1 MTSLCQF
8 IESLPLEDN
17 LLEDEIFSNLT
28 ILSQNIHQESVSKL
42 NRITYAYI
50 APVIITIGVIGDILT
65 VATLTHPLLRR
76 SSIVYTYLTLL
87 AMTDLLTHI
96 SVIPMILWLLDW
108 RFCSKS
114 SAIYYAHIGFPLAN
128 ALMGASVWIV
138 VFLTLSQYMAVCHP
152 FNHGFF
158 RKRKMCF
165 WLFAAAYIFN
175 FGIYAPWS
183 TKKNVH
189 LLPDDLLQCPYLI
202 CDRKKESWFQ
212 IYEWIREFWTRVF
225 PFLLIAFFN
234 LQIMITYRSTKRDR
248 LRRLAS
254 SQTKRGITEKSEQE
268 ERRLFFLLFAIII
281 VFFLCTIPAAPLT
294 IFVTDYRSKN
304 LTFQIIRAIV
314 NLLEF
319 TKFALNFYFYCLI
332 NPDIRRISWNIIQCR
347 KLSKPARVK
356 GQPVNPISIYTRS
369 TKSTVRAIHGDSSR
383 RSSRNDEYRRG
394 SLGSHMR
401 TRSASV
407 LTNFMN
413 TDNVI
418 YDQLQVIKE
427 TDSYISKEHT
437 STNSS
442 PNSSPTRLGDNLRK
456 LSIGAV
462 RV

>member
-17 LLEDEIFSNLT
+17 LMEDEIFSNLT
-28 ILSQNIHQESVSKL
+28 LLSRTVHQDSVSKL

-50 APVIITIGVIGDILT
+50 APVIISFGVIGDILT

-108 RFCSKS
+108 RLCSKS

-225 PFLLIAFFN
+225 PFLLIAYFN

-254 SQTKRGITEKSEQE
+254 SQTKRGVTEKSE
-268 ERRLFFLLFAIII
+268 
-281 VFFLCTIPAAPLT
+281 
-294 IFVTDYRSKN
+294 
-304 LTFQIIRAIV
+304 QIIRAIV

-356 GQPVNPISIYTRS
+356 GQLINPISIYTRS
-369 TKSTVRAIHGDSSR
+369 TKSTVRALHGDSTR
-383 RSSRNDEYRRG
+383 RSSRNEEYRRG
-394 SLGSHMR
+394 SLGSNMR

-413 TDNVI
+413 NDNVI

-427 TDSYISKEHT
+427 TDSYISKDHT

-442 PNSSPTRLGDNLRK
+442 PNTSPTRLGDNLRRI
-456 LSIGAV
+456 SIGGV